1 MKTTLRYAGGKSK
14 AINFIT
20 PFVSDYEKI
29 VSPFLGGGSLEV
41 HWASLGKKVEAYD
54 VFDILVN
61 FWQSLLSDNANLVS
75 ELKKIPPTSESYS
88 DVKEKLICT
97 PQVQKMLE
105 NWKTQFYVRTPQELD
120 TATLASYYYF
130 NHNCSYGPGF
140 LGWASKMYLTQ
151 KSWDNMIK
159 KVQNFKCPNL
169 SVSHKD
175 FVQAFSDH
183 PSDFFYLDPPY
194 YLNKDNDNKMFAG
207 IYPMRNIPVHH
218 NDFDHEKLRD
228 LLLAHNG
235 DFVLSYNDCE
245 TIREWYSGF
254 EFFYPKW
261 HYSMSLG
268 EKRIGKNRIKS
279 GDSLKESHEILIVKR
294 SKKTT

>member
-61 FWQSLLSDNANLVS
+61 FWQSLLNDNANLVS

-120 TATLASYYYF
+120 AATLASYYYF

-159 KVQNFKCPNL
+159 KVQNFNCPNL
-169 SVSHKD
+169 SVNQKD
-175 FVQAFSDH
+175 FIQTFSDH
-183 PSDFFYLDPPY
+183 PNDFFYLDPPY
-194 YLNKDNDNKMFAG
+194 YLNKDSDNKMFAG

-228 LLLAHNG
+228 LLLAHDG

-245 TIREWYSGF
+245 TIREWYSDF

-268 EKRIGKNRIKS
+268 EKRIGKNRKEA

-294 SKKTT
+294 AKKTT